1 MRRRVAEAVDKVLR
15 NFADILNAVKD
26 KAPKRVAVAV
36 AQDDVIMEAVQEA
49 REQKIAEFILVGDR
63 EKINETACKLGISLE
78 GVQIVHEPDDR
89 KAAYRAVAL
98 VSGGQADV
106 LMKGLI
112 NTADLL
118 RAVLDKE
125 IGLRTGRVLSH
136 TAVFDLPGFD
146 RLLLVTDGGMNIA
159 PTLQQK
165 ADIIQNS
172 VELARVLGI
181 TPAKVAVLAAVE
193 VINPDMPATLE
204 AAALTKM
211 ADRGQIKGAIVD
223 GPLALDNAIS
233 LEAASHKGIK
243 SPVAGQA
250 DILVTPDIVAGNI
263 LGKSLVYIAK
273 GKIAG
278 LVLGAAKP
286 VVVTSRADTREAKLM
301 SIALGA
307 LLG

>member
-1 MRRRVAEAVDKVLR
+1 VAEVVDKVLR
-15 NFADILNAVKD
+15 NFEDILNAVKD
-26 KAPKRVAVAV
+26 EAPKRVAVAV
-36 AQDDVIMEAVQEA
+36 AQDDAIMEAVQGA

-63 EKINETACKLGISLE
+63 EKIHETAGKLGVSLE
-78 GVQIVHEPDDR
+78 DVQIIHEPDDR

-136 TAVFDLPGFD
+136 TAVYELPGFD
-146 RLLLVTDGGMNIA
+146 RLLMVTDGGMNIA

-172 VELARVLGI
+172 VQLARVLGI
-181 TPAKVAVLAAVE
+181 SPAKVAVLAAVE

-243 SPVAGQA
+243 SPVAGMA

-286 VVVTSRADTREAKLM
+286 VVVTSRADTHEAKLM

>member
-1 MRRRVAEAVDKVLR
+1 MNGKALKSFE
-15 NFADILNAVKD
+15 DILAAVKD

-36 AQDDVIMEAVQEA
+36 AQDDAVLETVQGA
-49 REQKIAEFILVGDR
+49 REQKIAEFTLVGDID
-63 EKINETACKLGISLE
+63 KIKVTADKLGVSLDE
-78 GVQIVHEPDDR
+78 VQMVHEPDDR
-89 KAAYRAVAL
+89 KAAYRAVNL

-125 IGLRTGRVLSH
+125 VGLRTGRVLSH
-136 TAVFDLPGFD
+136 TAVYEVPGFE
-146 RLLLVTDGGMNIA
+146 RLLMITDGGMNIA

-172 VELARVLGI
+172 VQLAKVLGI
-181 TPAKVAVLAAVE
+181 SPAKVAILAAVE

-204 AAALTKM
+204 AAALAKM
-211 ADRGQIKGAIVD
+211 AERGQIQDAIVD

-233 LEAASHKGIK
+233 IEAAEHKGIK
-243 SPVAGQA
+243 SPVAGMA
-250 DILVTPDIVAGNI
+250 DILVTPDIEAGNI
-263 LGKSLVYIAK
+263 LGKSLVYIARS
-273 GKIAG
+273 KIAG

-286 VVVTSRADTREAKLM
+286 VVVTSRADTYEAKLM
-301 SIALGA
+301 SIAMGA

>member
-1 MRRRVAEAVDKVLR
+1 MVNTVLR
-15 NFADILNAVKD
+15 SFEDILNAVKD
-26 KAPKRVAVAV
+26 RAPKRVAVAV
-36 AQDDVIMEAVQEA
+36 AQDDAIMEAVQGA
-49 REQKIAEFILVGDR
+49 REQKIAEFILVGDKG
-63 EKINETACKLGISLE
+63 KITETASKLGVSLDD
-78 GVQIVHEPDDR
+78 VQIIHEPDER

-125 IGLRTGRVLSH
+125 VGLRTGRVLSH
-136 TAVFDLPGFD
+136 TAVYELPGFD
-146 RLLLVTDGGMNIA
+146 RLLMVTDGGMNIA
-159 PTLQQK
+159 PSLQQK

-172 VELARVLGI
+172 IDLAKVLGI
-181 TPAKVAVLAAVE
+181 SPAKVAVLAAVE

-233 LEAASHKGIK
+233 PEAANHKGIK
-243 SPVAGQA
+243 SPVGGKA

-286 VVVTSRADTREAKLM
+286 VVVTSRADTYEAKLM

-307 LLG
+307 LLS